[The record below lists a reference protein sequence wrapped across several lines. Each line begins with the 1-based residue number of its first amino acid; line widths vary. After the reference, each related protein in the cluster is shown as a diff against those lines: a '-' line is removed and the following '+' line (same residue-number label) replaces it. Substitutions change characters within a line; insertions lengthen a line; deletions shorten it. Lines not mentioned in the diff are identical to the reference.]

1 MMKRRKLLLKP
12 LASPANARFEDV
24 CRLVEGFG
32 FRLDRVSGSHHI
44 YVHPA
49 VDELVNLQEVGGEAK
64 PYQVRQFL
72 KLVERHNLTLEGN
85 E

>member
-1 MMKRRKLLLKP
+1 MMNRKLLKKL
-12 LASPANARFEDV
+12 LSSQANARFEDV
-24 CRLVEGFG
+24 CRLVVAFG
-32 FRLDRVSGSHHI
+32 FRLARTSGSHHI

-49 VDELVNLQEVGGEAK
+49 IDELINLQEVNGGAK

-72 KLVERHNLTLEGN
+72 RLIERHDLRLEQD